1 MSLFLTKEG
10 KRKSPKILAYFFGAL
25 LFLVIFVAAYAFLT
39 TPLHNLPIANETVL
53 SAVETLLI
61 ALVGTAGCCLLFFL
75 PDKSVVPYSFV
86 GLAVIVA
93 MFYVAAFA
101 LDAAVRPTMLYLS
114 SMYGLGPAVVGNLIS
129 WTIYWKL
136 GWKTSRRI

>member
-61 ALVGTAGCCLLFFL
+61 ALVGDGGLL
-75 PDKSVVPYSFV
+75 
-86 GLAVIVA
+86 
-93 MFYVAAFA
+93 
-101 LDAAVRPTMLYLS
+101 
-114 SMYGLGPAVVGNLIS
+114 PAVFPAGQERCAV
-129 WTIYWKL
+129 
-136 GWKTSRRI
+136 